1 MIMSEAAQKLE
12 ATARICTG
20 ATQFVGGAKD
30 ARLSARAAQIRL
42 AASQGKPNNGGRL
55 QQPVTSTEGE
65 AEDVM
70 NMVMEGAKGVGN
82 AELVVLEG
90 SPLKLPKLM
99 MRVDEDGRDEKD
111 GASAADGGS
120 PKLKRVESEEG
131 VGLRV

>member
-55 QQPVTSTEGE
+55 QQPTTSTEGE

-99 MRVDEDGRDEKD
+99 MRVDEDGGDEKD
-111 GASAADGGS
+111 GAAADGGS